1 VAGATGLTAFWL
13 TWFSRP
19 AGDRLLFRAIR
30 NNRPRKMMVLG
41 LGDATRALRM
51 ISLAQ
56 RYNPPDQISFAGIDR
71 FDSRPVEA
79 SPFSLKDAHRLL
91 RPTGSRINLIPG
103 DPREALVRAAT
114 VLHGIDLLVVSA
126 DQDAQSL
133 AQGWFFVPRMLA
145 PQAMVLREEATE
157 KGRSLKPLSP
167 FDLERLSAA
176 AAPRRRAA

>member
-1 VAGATGLTAFWL
+1 MFASERAESFPVMLAF
-13 TWFSRP
+13 TTRGRSDAFSDSSGS
-19 AGDRLLFRAIR
+19 ANA
-30 NNRPRKMMVLG
+30 RKMMVLG

-103 DPREALVRAAT
+103 DPREALARAAT

-145 PQAMVLREEATE
+145 PPGV
-157 KGRSLKPLSP
+157 G
-167 FDLERLSAA
+167 SA
-176 AAPRRRAA
+176 

>member
-1 VAGATGLTAFWL
+1 VARANGLTAFWL

-19 AGDRLLFRAIR
+19 ASDRLLFRAIR
-30 NNRPRKMMVLG
+30 NKRPSKMMLLG

-56 RYNPPDQISFAGIDR
+56 RYRPAEQIHFAAVDR
-71 FDSRPVEA
+71 FDSRPVDL
-79 SPFSLKDAHRLL
+79 PHFSLKDAHRLL

-114 VLHGIDLLVVSA
+114 ALYGIDLFVIAA

-133 AQGWFFVPRMLA
+133 SQAWFFVPRMLA
-145 PQAMVLREEATE
+145 PQALVLREELAT
-157 KGRSLKPLSP
+157 GGHVLKPISRL
-167 FDLERLSAA
+167 DLERLSAA